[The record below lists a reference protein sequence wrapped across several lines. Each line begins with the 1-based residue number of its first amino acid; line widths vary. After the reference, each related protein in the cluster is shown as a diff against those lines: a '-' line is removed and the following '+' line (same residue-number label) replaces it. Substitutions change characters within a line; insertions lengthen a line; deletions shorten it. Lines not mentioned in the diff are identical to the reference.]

1 MTTGTTTRPRSSG
14 RWRVAG
20 IVGGVD
26 AAGPLDLVVD
36 AGIITLIAPAA
47 ALVDTP
53 DDLADGAS
61 DAASGPAPWLVV
73 VPLLVNAHDHGR
85 GAGHVLAGIPD
96 GPLEAWIMSLRDHP
110 PTTQDAL
117 VGDGCALMLASGI
130 GASVICVN
138 PQGPDTTAEVAAAA
152 GAVQRLGVRAAVV
165 YPFADAMEDLDGRA
179 RDAAGWSA
187 DEVVH
192 RLDAVEA
199 IAAEHEGELIEVQ
212 LGPVGPQWVS
222 ETTLAAVGAHARRTG
237 RRVHMHLLE
246 SRAQRAWADR
256 TYPEGVIELLRR
268 SDLLGPH
275 VCFAHGTQLRPDEM
289 AALAASGCVLSLNAS
304 SNLRLSSG
312 FAPVAAAQAADVE
325 VGAGLDGLA
334 LGDEADYWTELRLL
348 RGIGQAQTGAVV
360 DAASLFERLL
370 RGGRQALGACAPEA
384 VSVGHVADFV
394 VLDLTPYRHLA
405 GDGGWSLADIAL
417 AAGRPERIR
426 EVWVG
431 GTAVLRRGAS

>member
-1 MTTGTTTRPRSSG
+1 MTARATTRPRSSG

-20 IVGGVD
+20 IVG
-26 AAGPLDLVVD
+26 AAGSPGPLDLVVD
-36 AGIITLIAPAA
+36 DGMITRIASVESP
-47 ALVDTP
+47 VVGDP
-53 DDLADGAS
+53 S
-61 DAASGPAPWLVV
+61 PWLVI

-96 GPLEAWIMSLRDHP
+96 GPLEGWIASLGGYP

-138 PQGPDTTAEVAAAA
+138 PQGPDTAAEVIAAAC
-152 GAVQRLGVRAAVV
+152 AVQRLGVRAAIV
-165 YPFADAMEDLDGRA
+165 YPFADAMDDLDGRE
-179 RDAAGWSA
+179 RDAVGWSA
-187 DEVVH
+187 DEVAR
-192 RLDAVEA
+192 RLQAVEA
-199 IAAEHEGELIEVQ
+199 IAAEHEHDLIEIQ

-246 SRAQRAWADR
+246 SPTQRVWADR
-256 TYPEGVIELLRR
+256 TYPEGLIELLRR
-268 SDLLGPH
+268 ADLLGPQ
-275 VCFAHGTQLRPDEM
+275 VCFAHGTQLRADEM
-289 AALAASGCVLSLNAS
+289 DALAASGCVLSLNAS

-334 LGDEADYWTELRLL
+334 LGDDGDYWTELRLL
-348 RGIGQAQTGAVV
+348 RGIGQAQTGRVV
-360 DAASLFERLL
+360 DAAPLLDRLL
-370 RGGRQALGACAPEA
+370 RGGRQALGACAPDA
-384 VSVGHVADFV
+384 VSTGNLADFV

-405 GDGGWSLADIAL
+405 EGGGWSLADIAL

-431 GTAVLRRGAS
+431 GSAVLMRGVS